1 MNNNNLWEP
10 KSYNSTGKF
19 VTQYGNEVL
28 NLLNPT
34 QGQNILDLGC
44 GTGELSNE
52 IKKTGAKVTGVD
64 ISENMLKKAKEN
76 YPDIDFEQ
84 MDAQQC
90 LNFEKESF
98 DAVFS
103 NAALH
108 WMTNPLAVIKNIN
121 NILKKDGK
129 FVFEMGGKGN
139 IKEVLS
145 SLDTT
150 AKKYQIED
158 YDIDNFYPSISE
170 YSSLLEKNG
179 FTVKYM
185 TLFERPTLLEGKDG
199 FKNWVKTFRV
209 NLLKQMDNID
219 EFLND
224 AEILAREHLFKNG
237 KWYADYVRL
246 RGVAIKN

>member
-1 MNNNNLWEP
+1 MSNNNLWQP

-19 VTQYGNEVL
+19 VTEYGNEVVE
-28 NLLNPT
+28 LLNP
-34 QGQNILDLGC
+34 QEGENILDLGC
-44 GTGELSNE
+44 GTGELTNE
-52 IKKTGAKVTGVD
+52 IKSKGVKVTGVD
-64 ISENMLKKAKEN
+64 VSENMLIKAKQN
-76 YPDIDFEQ
+76 YHDIEFKQ
-84 MDAQQC
+84 MDAQQS
-90 LNFEKESF
+90 LDFEKESF

-121 NILKKDGK
+121 NILKKNGR

-150 AKKYQIED
+150 AMKYNIKD
-158 YDIDNFYPSISE
+158 YDINNFYPSISE
-170 YSSLLEKNG
+170 YSSLLEENG

-185 TLFERPTLLEGKDG
+185 ILFERPTLLDGKDG

-209 NLLKQMDNID
+209 NLLDKID
-219 EFLND
+219 DVDKFLNE
-224 AEILAREHLFKNG
+224 AESLAYKSLFKDNN
-237 KWYADYVRL
+237 WYADYVRL
-246 RGVAIKN
+246 RGVAVKN